1 MSTRKKFEVGERIR
15 CIPEPWNSKEYEGK
29 IIEDEGYGY
38 FLVSLEGF
46 KGHRGREG
54 QYSEDNHYYV
64 HSSAFLPPYYKNEEE
79 WV

>member
-1 MSTRKKFEVGERIR
+1 MPTKQKFKVGDRIR
-15 CIPEPWNSKEYEGK
+15 CIPDFNFNEYEGS
-29 IIEDEGYGY
+29 IIEDDGHGY

-54 QYSEDNHYYV
+54 QYSEDNHYFV
-64 HSSAFLPPYYKNEEE
+64 HSSAFLPPYYKNEKE